1 MEEIFKGLIER
12 AQYYEQFESYRNRN
26 LSVHFEEMPAL
37 KIKASAMS
45 MWYKIYLRQPESDLI
60 CIISCKLTSCKL
72 KNCELKSVN

>member
-45 MWYKIYLRQPESDLI
+45 M
-60 CIISCKLTSCKL
+60 
-72 KNCELKSVN
+72 